1 MTLKTKSIIRK
12 IIYLIIFATMIF
24 GFIYLGNKY
33 AGNSEI
39 KTLDITDYYKNIDK
53 ENFKVIRGG
62 KFISLF
68 KKGKHVIVIGNSNS
82 EYSKKYIKEIN
93 EIIENNNIE
102 GIYYYDIVNDKAQGN
117 SNYYE
122 LLELLNG
129 YLITT
134 DMTEN
139 NLLSPS
145 LYIIDNGKV
154 KYYNVETTAMKNT
167 DTVSDYWSTEKELEF
182 EQELTESINKY
193 YLNK

>member
-12 IIYLIIFATMIF
+12 LIYLIIFAAMIF

-129 YLITT
+129 YLVTT

-182 EQELTESINKY
+182 EQELTEAINKY